1 MPTRKDVAIVVK
13 EKIVIS
19 VALTGGQ
26 TRKERAPALPVTAE
40 EIAADVVACARA
52 GAAICH
58 IHVRDENMV
67 GTMDLDVFTQV
78 YETIQKALAE
88 AGLDVIINLTTSGG
102 AASDD
107 ARMAHLIKLQPEM
120 CSYDAGSINWYN
132 DHIFINSPTFLK
144 RLGTVTKENN
154 VKPEIEVFDTHMIK
168 IATRYM
174 NEGYLEGP
182 LHFQFVLGTYGGMEA
197 TVENLVTLKSH
208 LPEGST
214 FSVVGVGAASVP
226 MMMAAL
232 AMGADGIRVG
242 LEDNIYM
249 RKGVPATNVMQVE
262 RAAELVR
269 LAGAEIATAADA
281 RVLLHFPAR

>member
-1 MPTRKDVAIVVK
+1 MVK

-58 IHVRDENMV
+58 IHVRDKNMV
-67 GTMDLDVFTQV
+67 GTMDLDVFTHV
-78 YETIQKALAE
+78 YETIQKALNQ

-102 AASDD
+102 AASDEQ
-107 ARMAHLIKLQPEM
+107 RMAHLIKLQPEM
-120 CSYDAGSINWYN
+120 CSYDAGSMNWYN
-132 DHIFINSPTFLK
+132 DRIFINSPTFLK
-144 RLGTVTKENN
+144 QLGTVTKEYK

-168 IATRYM
+168 VATRNM
-174 NEGYLEGP
+174 KEGYLEGP
-182 LHFQFVLGTYGGMEA
+182 LHFQFVLGTYGGMDA

-249 RKGVPATNVMQVE
+249 RKGVPANNVMQVE

-269 LAGAEIATAADA
+269 LAGAEVATAAEA
-281 RVLLHFPAR
+281 RTLLHFPAR